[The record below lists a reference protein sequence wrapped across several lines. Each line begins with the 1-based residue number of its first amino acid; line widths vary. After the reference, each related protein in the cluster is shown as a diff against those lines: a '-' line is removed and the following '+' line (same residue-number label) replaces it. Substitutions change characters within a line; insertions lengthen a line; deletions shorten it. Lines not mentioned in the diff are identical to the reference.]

1 MNRVCFSQNK
11 TELASSTKLNLPVQ
25 NNQASCVR
33 PQKNKF
39 VRMKHT
45 ILFVYLMAF
54 AGIVFAQSPV
64 DKLFD
69 KYGSKDGYTTVVI
82 TQYMFDM
89 FKDVNTNDK
98 DFDGL
103 VKGLKSIR
111 ILAVD
116 KENPKNSAVN
126 FYKEIMKDLP
136 TSEYNEL
143 MVIKQKDQDVKFLV
157 KEVQG
162 RIVEFLLIS
171 GGKDNAFISIQG
183 NIDLKSLA
191 KLSKNMNIQGL
202 KSLEN
207 VNTAPPK
214 K

>member
-1 MNRVCFSQNK
+1 M
-11 TELASSTKLNLPVQ
+11 
-25 NNQASCVR
+25 VR
-33 PQKNKF
+33 IAI
-39 VRMKHT
+39 
-45 ILFVYLMAF
+45 ILFFTAISSVGF
-54 AGIVFAQSPV
+54 SQSPV

-69 KYGSKDGYTTVVI
+69 KYGEKEGFTTVVI

-98 DFDGL
+98 DFDNL
-103 VKGLKSIR
+103 IKGLKCIR
-111 ILAVD
+111 ILAVE
-116 KENPKNSAVN
+116 KPQAGLN

-136 TSEYNEL
+136 MKEYNEL

-162 RIVEFLLIS
+162 KIVEFLLIS

-191 KLSKNMNIQGL
+191 KLSKGMNIEGL

-207 VNTAPPK
+207 VKPLPQK

>member
-1 MNRVCFSQNK
+1 MR
-11 TELASSTKLNLPVQ
+11 
-25 NNQASCVR
+25 
-33 PQKNKF
+33 
-39 VRMKHT
+39 HT
-45 ILFVYLMAF
+45 ILIVYLVALS
-54 AGIVFAQSPV
+54 GVVYSQSPV

-69 KYGSKDGYTTVVI
+69 KYGSKEGYTTVVI

-116 KENPKNSAVN
+116 KENPKNSSVN
-126 FYKEIMKDLP
+126 FYKEIMKELP
-136 TSEYNEL
+136 ASEYNEL

-207 VNTAPPK
+207 VTPTPQK

>member
-1 MNRVCFSQNK
+1 MNRTMLLFYL
-11 TELASSTKLNLPVQ
+11 LAFTNVS
-25 NNQASCVR
+25 
-33 PQKNKF
+33 
-39 VRMKHT
+39 
-45 ILFVYLMAF
+45 Y
-54 AGIVFAQSPV
+54 AQSPV

-69 KYGSKDGYTTVVI
+69 KYGNKEGYTTVVI

-89 FKDVNTNDK
+89 FKDVNTSDK
-98 DFDGL
+98 DFDNL

-116 KENPKNSAVN
+116 KGNSKNSTVN

-136 TSEYNEL
+136 ASEYKEL

-162 RIVEFLLIS
+162 KIVEFLLVS

-207 VNTAPPK
+207 VNAASLK

>member
-1 MNRVCFSQNK
+1 
-11 TELASSTKLNLPVQ
+11 
-25 NNQASCVR
+25 
-33 PQKNKF
+33 
-39 VRMKHT
+39 MKHT
-45 ILFVYLMAF
+45 ILLFYLIAITEITF
-54 AGIVFAQSPV
+54 SQSPV
-64 DKLFD
+64 DKLFN
-69 KYGSKDGYTTVVI
+69 KYGSKEGYTTVVI

-98 DFDGL
+98 DFDSL

-116 KENPKNSAVN
+116 KENLKHAEVN
-126 FYKEIMKDLP
+126 FYKEIMKELP
-136 TSEYNEL
+136 ASDYNEL

-162 RIVEFLLIS
+162 KIVEFLLIS

-191 KLSKNMNIQGL
+191 KLSKTMNIQGL

-207 VNTAPPK
+207 VNPVAPK